1 MDAQVLYLSKPMPTI
16 IKLHPVVQMNDDQ
29 FFEFCQ
35 ENPDYRF
42 ERTANQ
48 EIIVL
53 PPTGS
58 ESGNR
63 NANLIVQ
70 LGIWAERNGTGLI
83 FDSSTGFTLP
93 NGAIRSPDLAWI
105 QKRKWEAISPEQRK
119 KFAPICP
126 DFVVELRSESDDLTM
141 LQSKLE
147 EYVSNGASL
156 GWLIDPLEKQVYVY
170 QPNATMQQLSNPTT
184 VSGGSILPG
193 FVLDLSKIW

>member
-1 MDAQVLYLSKPMPTI
+1 MTVQVVYAPKTMPTI
-16 IKLHPVVQMNDDQ
+16 IKLHPAVQMSDDQ

-53 PPTGS
+53 SPTGS

-63 NANLIVQ
+63 NANLTVQ
-70 LGIWAERNGTGLI
+70 VGIWTEQNGTGLI

-93 NGAIRSPDLAWI
+93 NGAVRSPDIAWI
-105 QKRKWEAISPEQRK
+105 QTSKWDAIPPEQRK

-126 DFVVELRSESDDLTM
+126 DFVVELRSETDDLTM
-141 LQSKLE
+141 LQTKMA
-147 EYVSNGASL
+147 EYISNGALL
-156 GWLIDPLEKQVYVY
+156 GWLIDPIDKQVYVY
-170 QPNATMQQLSNPTT
+170 QPNATMQQLNTPATL
-184 VSGGSILPG
+184 SGDPVLPG
-193 FVLDLSKIW
+193 FVLDLNKIW

>member
-1 MDAQVLYLSKPMPTI
+1 MPTI
-16 IKLHPVVQMNDDQ
+16 IKLHPAVQMSDDQ

-53 PPTGS
+53 SPTGS

-63 NANLIVQ
+63 NANLTVQ
-70 LGIWAERNGTGLI
+70 VGIWTEQNGTGLI

-93 NGAIRSPDLAWI
+93 NGAVRSPDIAWI
-105 QKRKWEAISPEQRK
+105 QTSKWDAIPPEQRK

-126 DFVVELRSESDDLTM
+126 DFVVELRSETDDLTM
-141 LQSKLE
+141 LQTKMA
-147 EYVSNGASL
+147 EYISNGALL
-156 GWLIDPLEKQVYVY
+156 GWLIDPIDKQVYVY
-170 QPNATMQQLSNPTT
+170 QPNATMQQLNTPATL
-184 VSGGSILPG
+184 SGDPVLPG
-193 FVLDLSKIW
+193 FVLDLNKIW